1 MTQAQPS
8 PGSAREEARRILHAM
23 NDTPIAAM
31 DANYYQHYAE
41 ELRLLVEDLL
51 AEPALPTRV
60 WTAKRRGLVLGV
72 CETQTALDLAAAIP
86 DLSLWPYFVRTEVTA
101 ELIDQWS
108 QI

>member
-51 AEPALPTRV
+51 A
-60 WTAKRRGLVLGV
+60 
-72 CETQTALDLAAAIP
+72 
-86 DLSLWPYFVRTEVTA
+86 
-101 ELIDQWS
+101 
-108 QI
+108 